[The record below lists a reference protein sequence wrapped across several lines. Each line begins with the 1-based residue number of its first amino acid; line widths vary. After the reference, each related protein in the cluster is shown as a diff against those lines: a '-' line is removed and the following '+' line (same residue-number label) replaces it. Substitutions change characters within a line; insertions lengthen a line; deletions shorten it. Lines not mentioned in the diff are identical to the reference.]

1 MSLLSTLANLATAIA
16 VIVGVVFGLIQVVHL
31 RRDRHDRAAL
41 ELVHAMLSADYV
53 RSIMVVHDL
62 PVGATVNDIT
72 GRPEVLPA
80 AIAVGLT
87 FETLGYAVFR
97 RVVPLAMADEVLGG
111 AIRVAWNR
119 LRPYVDATRAQS
131 GSEKAWEWFQWLCER
146 LEEQS
151 AGAQRRGAQ
160 VEHRGWRG

>member
-41 ELVHAMLSADYV
+41 ELVHAMLSPDYV

-62 PVGATVNDIT
+62 PAGATVADIT
-72 GRPEVLPA
+72 SRPEILNA
-80 AIAVGLT
+80 AIAIGLT

-97 RVVPLAMADEVLGG
+97 RVVPLSMADEVLGG
-111 AIRVAWNR
+111 AIRVSWNR
-119 LRPYVDATRAQS
+119 LRPYVDESRARS
-131 GSEKAWEWFQWLCER
+131 GSDKAWEWFQWLCER
-146 LEEQS
+146 LEAQPAS
-151 AGAQRRGAQ
+151 AARAGAQIA
-160 VEHRGWRG
+160 HRDWRA